1 MVEKAL
7 QVAGETLEKSSTL
20 ASMGAVDWVFF
31 TAFPAVME
39 TVLRYAAQ
47 LEELR
52 EEVEALEVEG
62 EETALR
68 NAEKLLELPERVAA
82 LEAVVHALEEDLRTA
97 EPESPPPQS

>member
-7 QVAGETLEKSSTL
+7 RVAGETLEKSSAL

-39 TVLRYAAQ
+39 TVLHYAAQ
-47 LEELR
+47 LGELR

-68 NAEKLLELPERVAA
+68 NAQR
-82 LEAVVHALEEDLRTA
+82 
-97 EPESPPPQS
+97 SY